1 MDSFNN
7 ASYVKMRYVTGKI
20 NSQKGKI
27 LIRSMEL
34 GFHHFMC
41 IGFQKWTKVRKNT
54 NREKKK
60 RSTNHHQQNNAKMRD
75 CQESKRLWAASL
87 EMKTWSDYFS
97 EKVF

>member
-1 MDSFNN
+1 MNKSE
-7 ASYVKMRYVTGKI
+7 KKHKPGK
-20 NSQKGKI
+20 
-27 LIRSMEL
+27 
-34 GFHHFMC
+34 
-41 IGFQKWTKVRKNT
+41 
-54 NREKKK
+54 KKK